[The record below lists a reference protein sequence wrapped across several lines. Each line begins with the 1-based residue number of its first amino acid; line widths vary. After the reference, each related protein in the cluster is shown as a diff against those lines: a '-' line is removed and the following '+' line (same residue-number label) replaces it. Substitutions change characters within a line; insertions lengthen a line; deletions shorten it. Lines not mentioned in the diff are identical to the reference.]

1 MPRRTYTGPVDA
13 IATRLPSGRE
23 VTVEH
28 GQTLE
33 DLTADEAALLDAQT
47 GNWTDPDDSGTRRA
61 TKNAEKG
68 NA

>member
-23 VTVEH
+23 VTVER
-28 GQTLE
+28 GQTVE
-33 DLTADEAALLDAQT
+33 VTADEAALLDAQT

-61 TKNAEKG
+61 AKTAEKG